1 MYSRTQGAQAPNKDD
16 PTTCFSDMK
25 VTKADCTKALGGI
38 VYTGQVQGDK
48 LLMSGETIVQSI
60 AGNCNVQIYKKISL
74 MLSKAQIES
83 SVEKIMT
90 SCSPQAGSTKLTGY
104 GDDVLVK
111 LVNRAPKGS
120 WQEPYDPDFPLEKPA
135 CLAVAG
141 TNPIDQADCAHAARL
156 LPTVTVGDY
165 GAIGNSSSRSEAVAQ
180 FKTCQVKVSTSDGS
194 QILARIADIMVPL
207 IVLHQQCHQNWGV
220 LAIKGA
226 LGPNGRTYVQ
236 VTSIAPVELSRYFP
250 DFDISFV
257 SQNNLYIFQS
267 STMNTNNSHLY
278 KLVGAKGGT
287 NRQCAAVFK
296 PYSEHLKGYY

>member
-1 MYSRTQGAQAPNKDD
+1 MFMVLMVIYSYQ
-16 PTTCFSDMK
+16 
-25 VTKADCTKALGGI
+25 
-38 VYTGQVQGDK
+38 
-48 LLMSGETIVQSI
+48 
-60 AGNCNVQIYKKISL
+60 VQIYKKISL

-236 VTSIAPVELSRYFP
+236 VTS
-250 DFDISFV
+250 
-257 SQNNLYIFQS
+257 
-267 STMNTNNSHLY
+267 M
-278 KLVGAKGGT
+278 
-287 NRQCAAVFK
+287 
-296 PYSEHLKGYY
+296 

>member
-1 MYSRTQGAQAPNKDD
+1 MIHLRFSLITIISLLAARTQGAQAPNKDD

-83 SVEKIMT
+83 SVEKIMN

-236 VTSIAPVELSRYFP
+236 VTS
-250 DFDISFV
+250 
-257 SQNNLYIFQS
+257 
-267 STMNTNNSHLY
+267 M
-278 KLVGAKGGT
+278 
-287 NRQCAAVFK
+287 
-296 PYSEHLKGYY
+296 